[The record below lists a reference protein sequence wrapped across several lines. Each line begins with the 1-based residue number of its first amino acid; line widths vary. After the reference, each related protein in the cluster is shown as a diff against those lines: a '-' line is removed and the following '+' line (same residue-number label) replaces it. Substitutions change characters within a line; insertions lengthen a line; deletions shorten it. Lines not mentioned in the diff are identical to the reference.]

1 MPDEKC
7 QMPTFD
13 VPGSERF
20 FFFGLLFFLAALPC
34 LGQQKVL
41 DAEIPEQPLAGALLQ
56 LAELSDLQLMYVS
69 EIVSDID
76 APAYSGTGTVGDM
89 LDVLLE
95 NTDLTWRLRDNRAIM
110 IVQKGGAPRGADPAA
125 DGGAGTSATVD
136 GGAGTPTGD
145 GDETAASPPQEQQT
159 TDDDETA
166 AKESKEADDPE
177 PADEMMD
184 EIIVTGTADGGE
196 VRKFDASFAITT
208 LPGDDIEKF
217 SPKSTADLLKLVP
230 GVWSESSGG
239 VAGANVF
246 VRGFPG
252 GGDAPYLTVQI
263 NGSSFFPPPTLS
275 FLENTTLFRIDETVL
290 RMEALRGGPNPVFSN
305 GQPGLTTNFIL
316 REGGEETEGFVKY
329 STSDYD
335 LRRFDGYV
343 SGKIADDFYYMI
355 GGYVSSSPGIRDS
368 GFNSDEGFQLTLNLT
383 RNLERG
389 KINLFHRETD
399 DSGTWYLP
407 VALNVPGVDNKYNQ
421 IGALNRQ
428 RRILFANNFGDPDF
442 ENPGAKTIDLG
453 QGRGW
458 DGGVTGGSVVFEV
471 ADGWELVDRFSY
483 MSGDA
488 NTLGLVPQGG
498 AVQIGALRAD
508 PTLDPGAVIT
518 GPITGSVSGRPIAD
532 SEYIQQFGAWEVLK
546 DIEAFTNDLSLT
558 KRFDKGNFTLGFYSA
573 NSSTDEIWSLGNHK
587 YEVVQVGGEV
597 VTGIECNDPAIDSC
611 TWNYDID
618 AKGDATTEAL
628 YAATTLDA
636 GERWTFD
643 LGVRFE
649 NHQVEYSVDEGL
661 DGLVTLGLSF
671 DETETSWTAAANY
684 GITDHVGAFA
694 RINSGSK
701 MPYFDDFR
709 DNRDA
714 FAGGNLLIQEVDQLE
729 LGLKWVKNSF
739 GVYATA
745 FQTEVDPTFFI
756 ALTGAGPA
764 DIVTQEATGIELD
777 ALWNSGTGFYVT
789 LNATIQDSEIQS
801 GPNAGNETLRQPGW
815 QLRVTPSSLLSKT
828 AFRSGVS

>member
-1 MPDEKC
+1 MRNLSSQTEKLVA
-7 QMPTFD
+7 F
-13 VPGSERF
+13 
-20 FFFGLLFFLAALPC
+20 
-34 LGQQKVL
+34 
-41 DAEIPEQPLAGALLQ
+41 IALLTIA
-56 LAELSDLQLMYVS
+56 LAPLTALQ
-69 EIVSDID
+69 
-76 APAYSGTGTVGDM
+76 A
-89 LDVLLE
+89 
-95 NTDLTWRLRDNRAIM
+95 
-110 IVQKGGAPRGADPAA
+110 
-125 DGGAGTSATVD
+125 
-136 GGAGTPTGD
+136 
-145 GDETAASPPQEQQT
+145 QQT
-159 TDDDETA
+159 TDDEETA
-166 AKESKEADDPE
+166 VEETEGTEEVEEAE
-177 PADEMMD
+177 PAEELMD
-184 EIIVTGTADGGE
+184 EIIVTGTADASE
-196 VRKFDASFAITT
+196 LRKFDASFAVTT
-208 LPGDDIEKF
+208 LADDDIEKF
-217 SPKSTADLLKLVP
+217 SPKSSADLLKLVP

-239 VAGANVF
+239 VSGANVF

-252 GGDAPYLTVQI
+252 GGDAPFLTVQL

-275 FLENTTLFRIDETVL
+275 FLENTTLFRLDETVL

-316 REGGEETEGFVKY
+316 REGGEETQGFVKY

-343 SGKIADDFYYMI
+343 SGKVAEDLYYMI
-355 GGYVSSSPGIRDS
+355 GGYVTSSPGLRDS
-368 GFNSDEGFQLTLNLT
+368 GFNSDEGFQLTFNLT
-383 RNLERG
+383 RNLEHG
-389 KINLFHRETD
+389 KINIFHRETD

-407 VALNVPGVDNKYNQ
+407 VALNVPGVDNEYNQ

-428 RRILFANNFGDPDF
+428 RRILFANNFGDPSF
-442 ENPGAKTIDLG
+442 ENPAAKTVDLG
-453 QGRGW
+453 EGRGW
-458 DGGVTGGSVVFEV
+458 DGGVTGGSVVFDV

-488 NTLGLVPQGG
+488 DTLGLVPQGG

-558 KRFDKGNFTLGFYSA
+558 KRIDRGRVTFGLFSA
-573 NSSTDEIWSLGNHK
+573 SSSTDEFWSLGNHK

-597 VTGIECNDPAIDSC
+597 VTGIECNDPGIDSC

-618 AKGDATTEAL
+618 ARGDATTEAL
-628 YAATTLDA
+628 YAAITYEAT
-636 GERWTFD
+636 ERWTLDFG
-643 LGVRFE
+643 LRSE

-684 GITDHVGAFA
+684 LITDSVGAFA

-709 DNRDA
+709 DNRGA
-714 FAGGNLLIQEVDQLE
+714 FAGGNLLIQEVDQFE
-729 LGLKWVKNSF
+729 LGLKWVTDSLSLY
-739 GVYATA
+739 GTA
-745 FQTEVDPTFFI
+745 FRTEVDPTFFI

-789 LNATIQDSEIQS
+789 LNATIQDTEIQK
-801 GPNAGNETLRQPGW
+801 GPNAGNETQRQPGW
-815 QLRVTPSSLLSKT
+815 QLRLTPSYSFQLGNSFSTVYGTISLVDDRWGEPENVNRLDGYEKLDVGVIVSLNET
-828 AFRSGVS
+828 FSVHVSGDNLTDEDALTESDPRDIAAPNGRFIMPRSIRLGIGYSF